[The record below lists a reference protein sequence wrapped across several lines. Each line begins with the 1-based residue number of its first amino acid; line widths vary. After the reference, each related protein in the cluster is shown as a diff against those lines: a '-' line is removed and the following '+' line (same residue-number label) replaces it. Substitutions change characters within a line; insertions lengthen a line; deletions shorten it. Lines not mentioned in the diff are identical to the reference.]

1 MLMLLVNE
9 KRTLQQMNLSYVT
22 LTYTITYCCINII
35 IMLKQQREAET
46 VCVRATAGRLAEK
59 VLFHRCS
66 ICKYMQIAL
75 SQSF

>member
-35 IMLKQQREAET
+35 MLKQQREAET
-46 VCVRATAGRLAEK
+46 VCVRATAVCGREGS
-59 VLFHRCS
+59 F
-66 ICKYMQIAL
+66 
-75 SQSF
+75 SQMFNL

>member
-22 LTYTITYCCINII
+22 LTYTITYCINI

-46 VCVRATAGRLAEK
+46 VCASDCCDVAEK